1 MAGDATQAMDSTS
14 VGLMGGKGM
23 TPEGMAALISNLKA
37 LAGNNDTSAR
47 IGGDGKVDITYGV
60 PAQKQM
66 AQSLGAQAE
75 AQQANPV
82 SLDGIFNPQT
92 MARLLAGQQASDNFA
107 RQIPQDVSRMANE
120 GALRDFYGAQMEQIR
135 NQPNWLVKALMDAAL
150 SNHALKQRST
160 QRIKEIQLGQETTP
174 YQASSL
180 GLKEQEIAA
189 LNKRNAIKDNQAVEA
204 TQYKRGKDTINI
216 LDKKFENDF
225 GMFDGGNYTSENQQ
239 KYRIANKIASNM
251 INKNPELGVDDVYN
265 ATMPRMEK
273 EYEEMT
279 LLSKGPTRA
288 GYVTTGE
295 DITEATNWLQ
305 QLKHIMSRNV
315 AEKQLGE
322 YGYKGTSVTKIL
334 DTVYGAKK

>member
-1 MAGDATQAMDSTS
+1 M
-14 VGLMGGKGM
+14 
-23 TPEGMAALISNLKA
+23 
-37 LAGNNDTSAR
+37 
-47 IGGDGKVDITYGV
+47 
-60 PAQKQM
+60 
-66 AQSLGAQAE
+66 
-75 AQQANPV
+75 
-82 SLDGIFNPQT
+82 
-92 MARLLAGQQASDNFA
+92 
-107 RQIPQDVSRMANE
+107 
-120 GALRDFYGAQMEQIR
+120 
-135 NQPNWLVKALMDAAL
+135 
-150 SNHALKQRST
+150 
-160 QRIKEIQLGQETTP
+160 
-174 YQASSL
+174 
-180 GLKEQEIAA
+180 
-189 LNKRNAIKDNQAVEA
+189 
-204 TQYKRGKDTINI
+204 
-216 LDKKFENDF
+216 DKKFENDF